1 MKMGYTTKLHHW
13 GDFMKKVYVWAMLCI
28 IVLVLSGCATP
39 GQESFNQA
47 QEFLKQ
53 NRLEEAIARL
63 EQAIAQEPDQSE
75 YKKTLMETKALL
87 EKRRLEGLN
96 RRAEPL
102 LAEAAKAEAAN
113 EWTLSVRKLREVRSF
128 HPAHPDLATRLT
140 RAETQGLSYYQKSAD
155 KAKTTEDWGDV
166 VRDLTQA
173 REIAPEQPVIAA
185 GLKEAREKDTPSYY
199 LSRAESFSR
208 QNAWDRVLVFLSKA
222 MAVDKDGTKAR
233 PILSLNLA
241 AAQFYMNRATK
252 DKRRLYPAYTAVLMM
267 MDAKD
272 DPQVRV
278 LVDQLL
284 TLMYTHAEAY
294 ESAGHV
300 GNAYAWYD
308 RVNRMHPEY
317 KEVFTKLQILKDRLR
332 ERVIKKIA
340 VMDFTSP
347 TSNAEAGRIVTD
359 SLLSYLTTNA
369 TSDVKILARDVMG
382 AILKEIEMGQAGV
395 YDIESAKK
403 AGKLK
408 GTDIFI
414 FGSVLQYNVEKQTSE
429 GQKMTN
435 VVVAKKSV
443 PNPSYQMWLMSQKGS
458 PTEADVKNAPPAT
471 IEEEI
476 RETVRYKVGTE
487 KKRAFIR
494 VSYRLIDVEGGEVI
508 ATRNLQKVKEVS
520 DDFSEG
526 IPQANIPYDPL
537 QNPADTE
544 LMDLV
549 THDIVTEL
557 GKQVLGYF
565 SSPQTLYM
573 RTGEALAKKRDYEKA
588 VEKYIDAITLEE
600 MKNITGPLTTRAHQE
615 IDVMMNTLA
624 R

>member
-1 MKMGYTTKLHHW
+1 MKRLHSW
-13 GDFMKKVYVWAMLCI
+13 AILCVILFM
-28 IVLVLSGCATP
+28 LSGCATP

-53 NRLEEAIARL
+53 NRLEEAITRL
-63 EQAIAQEPDQSE
+63 EQAITQEPDQTE
-75 YKKTLMETKALL
+75 YKKTLLETKALL

-102 LAEAAKAEAAN
+102 LAEAAKAEATN
-113 EWTLSVRKLREVRSF
+113 EWVLSVRKLREVRSF
-128 HPAHPDLATRLT
+128 HPTHPDLAARLT
-140 RAETQGLSYYQKSAD
+140 KAETQGLSYYQKGAD
-155 KAKTTEDWGDV
+155 KATATEDWGDV
-166 VRDLTQA
+166 VRYLAQA
-173 REIAPEQPVIAA
+173 QEIAPDQPSVAA
-185 GLKEAREKDTPSYY
+185 GLKEAREKDTPTYY
-199 LSRAESFSR
+199 LSRSESYSR
-208 QNAWDRVLVFLSKA
+208 QNAWDRVLIFLSKA
-222 MAVDKDGTKAR
+222 SAVDKDGTKAR

-241 AAQFYMNRATK
+241 AAQYYMNRATK
-252 DKRRLYPAYTAVLMM
+252 DKRRLYPAYTSVSMM
-267 MDAKD
+267 MVAKE

-284 TLMYTHAEAY
+284 SMMYTQAEAY
-294 ESAGHV
+294 EKAEQV

-308 RVNRMHPEY
+308 RVNRIHPEY

-359 SLLSYLTTNA
+359 SLLAYLTTNA

-429 GQKMTN
+429 GQKMAN
-435 VVVAKKSV
+435 VVVAKKMV
-443 PNPSYQMWLMSQKGS
+443 PNPSYQMWLMSQKGTAS
-458 PTEADVKNAPPAT
+458 DPNAPPAT

-537 QNPADTE
+537 QIPADTE
-544 LMDLV
+544 LLDQV
-549 THDIVTEL
+549 TQDIVTDL

-573 RTGEALAKKRDYEKA
+573 RTGETLAKKRDYEKA

-600 MKNITGPLTTRAHQE
+600 MKNITGPLTTRANQE
-615 IDVMMNTLA
+615 IDSMMNTLA
-624 R
+624 K

>member
-1 MKMGYTTKLHHW
+1 MKRLHC
-13 GDFMKKVYVWAMLCI
+13 WAILCVI
-28 IVLVLSGCATP
+28 LIALSGCAGP

-63 EQAIAQEPDQSE
+63 EQAVVQEPGQPE
-75 YKKTLMETKALL
+75 YKKALL
-87 EKRRLEGLN
+87 EATSLLERRRLEALN
-96 RRAEPL
+96 RRADL
-102 LAEAAKAEAAN
+102 VFTEAAKDEAAN
-113 EWTLSVRKLREVRSF
+113 KWATAVKKLREVRSF
-128 HPAHPDLATRLT
+128 HPTHPDLAARLT
-140 RAETQGLSYYQKSAD
+140 KAETQGLGYYQKGAD
-155 KAKTTEDWGDV
+155 KAKATEDWGDV
-166 VRDLTQA
+166 ARYLAQA
-173 REIAPEQPVIAA
+173 QEIAPGQPAIAA

-199 LSRAESFSR
+199 LSRAEFFSR
-208 QNAWDRVLVFLSKA
+208 QDAWDRVLIFLPKA
-222 MAVDKDGTKAR
+222 AAADKDGANTR
-233 PILSLNLA
+233 PILGLNLA
-241 AAQFYMNRATK
+241 AAQYYMNRATK
-252 DKRRLYPAYTAVLMM
+252 DKRRLYPAYVSVSMLLH
-267 MDAKD
+267 AKD
-272 DPQVRV
+272 NPQVRV
-278 LVDQLL
+278 LIDQLL
-284 TLMYTHAEAY
+284 SLMYNQAEAY
-294 ESAGHV
+294 EKAELV

-308 RVNRMHPEY
+308 RVNRMRPDY

-359 SLLSYLTTNA
+359 SLLAFLTTNA

-414 FGSVLQYNVEKQTSE
+414 FGSVLQYNVERQTSE
-429 GQKMTN
+429 GQKMAN
-435 VVVAKKSV
+435 VVVAKKMV
-443 PNPSYQMWLMSQKGS
+443 PNPSYQMWLMSQKGTS
-458 PTEADVKNAPPAT
+458 SDPNAPPAT

-508 ATRNLQKVKEVS
+508 ATRNIQKVKEVS

-537 QNPADTE
+537 QIPADTE
-544 LMDLV
+544 LLDLV
-549 THDIVTEL
+549 TQDLVTDL

-565 SSPQTLYM
+565 SSPQMLYVK
-573 RTGEALAKKRDYEKA
+573 TGEALTKKREYEKA

-600 MKNITGPLTTRAHQE
+600 MKNITGPLTTRANQE
-615 IDVMMNTLA
+615 IDLIMNTLA
-624 R
+624 K

>member
-1 MKMGYTTKLHHW
+1 MERLH
-13 GDFMKKVYVWAMLCI
+13 VWALLCVI
-28 IVLVLSGCATP
+28 LFVLTGCATP

-63 EQAIAQEPDQSE
+63 EQAIIQEPAQSE
-75 YKKTLMETKALL
+75 YRKALLETRALL
-87 EKRRLEGLN
+87 EKRRLESLN
-96 RRAEPL
+96 RRADL
-102 LAEAAKAEAAN
+102 VFAEAAKDEAAN
-113 EWTLSVRKLREVRSF
+113 EWVLAVKKLREVRSF
-128 HPAHPDLATRLT
+128 HPTHPDLAARLN

-166 VRDLTQA
+166 ARYLAQA
-173 REIAPEQPVIAA
+173 QEIAPDHPTIAA
-185 GLKEAREKDTPSYY
+185 SLMEAREKDTPSYY
-199 LSRAESFSR
+199 LSRAEAFSR
-208 QNAWDRVLVFLSKA
+208 QNAWDRVLVFLPKA
-222 MAVDKDGTKAR
+222 MAVDKDGTKAQ
-233 PILSLNLA
+233 PIRSLNLA

-252 DKRRLYPAYTAVLMM
+252 EKRRLYPAYTAVLMLM
-267 MDAKD
+267 VAKD

-278 LVDQLL
+278 LIDQLL
-284 TLMYTHAEAY
+284 TQMYTQAEAY
-294 ESAGHV
+294 EKAEQI

-308 RVNRMHPEY
+308 RVNRIHPEY

-332 ERVIKKIA
+332 ERVVKKIA

-347 TSNAEAGRIVTD
+347 SSNAEAGRIVTD

-443 PNPSYQMWLMSQKGS
+443 PNPSYQMWLMAQKGTAS
-458 PTEADVKNAPPAT
+458 DRNAPPAT

-508 ATRNLQKVKEVS
+508 ATRNFQKVKEVS

-537 QNPADTE
+537 QIPADTE
-544 LMDLV
+544 LLDLV
-549 THDIVTEL
+549 TQDIVTDL

-573 RTGEALAKKRDYEKA
+573 RTGENLAKKRDYEKA

-600 MKNITGPLTTRAHQE
+600 MKNITGPLTTRAHRE
-615 IDVMMNTLA
+615 IESMMNTLA
-624 R
+624 K

>member
-1 MKMGYTTKLHHW
+1 MKRLHC
-13 GDFMKKVYVWAMLCI
+13 WAILCI
-28 IVLVLSGCATP
+28 ILIALSGCATP
-39 GQESFNQA
+39 AGLENFNQA
-47 QEFLKQ
+47 QDFLKQ

-63 EQAIAQEPDQSE
+63 EQAIIQEPDQME
-75 YKKTLMETKALL
+75 YKKALVEAKALL
-87 EKRRLEGLN
+87 EKRRLESLN
-96 RRAEPL
+96 RRADL
-102 LAEAAKAEAAN
+102 VFAEAAKDEAAN
-113 EWTLSVRKLREVRSF
+113 EWVSAIKKLREVRSF
-128 HPAHPDLATRLT
+128 HPTHPALAARLT
-140 RAETQGLSYYQKSAD
+140 KAETQGLNYYQRGAD
-155 KAKTTEDWGDV
+155 KAKATEDWGDV
-166 VRDLTQA
+166 ARYLAQA
-173 REIAPEQPVIAA
+173 REIAPGQPAIAA
-185 GLKEAREKDTPSYY
+185 GLQEAIEKDTPSYY
-199 LSRAESFSR
+199 LSRAEFFSR
-208 QNAWDRVLVFLSKA
+208 QDAWDRVLIFLPKA
-222 MAVDKDGTKAR
+222 AAVDKDGTNAR
-233 PILSLNLA
+233 PILGLNLA
-241 AAQFYMNRATK
+241 AAQYYMNRATK
-252 DKRRLYPAYTAVLMM
+252 DKRRLYPVYTSVSMLLH
-267 MDAKD
+267 AKD
-272 DPQVRV
+272 NPQVRV
-278 LVDQLL
+278 LIDQLL
-284 TLMYTHAEAY
+284 SLMYTQAEAY
-294 ESAGHV
+294 EKAEQV

-308 RVNRMHPEY
+308 RVNRMHPDY

-359 SLLSYLTTNA
+359 SLLAFLTTNA

-443 PNPSYQMWLMSQKGS
+443 PNPAYQMWLMQKGTAS
-458 PTEADVKNAPPAT
+458 DPNAPPST

-537 QNPADTE
+537 QIPADTE
-544 LMDLV
+544 LLDLV
-549 THDIVTEL
+549 TQDIVTDL
-557 GKQVLGYF
+557 GNQVLGYF
-565 SSPQTLYM
+565 SSPQTLYVK
-573 RTGEALAKKRDYEKA
+573 TGEALTKKREYEKA

-600 MKNITGPLTTRAHQE
+600 MKNITGPLTTRANQE
-615 IDVMMNTLA
+615 IDLIMNTLA
-624 R
+624 K

>member
-1 MKMGYTTKLHHW
+1 
-13 GDFMKKVYVWAMLCI
+13 MKKLWTWIPAGCLLMMLW
-28 IVLVLSGCATP
+28 GCATP

-63 EQAIAQEPDQSE
+63 EQAIAQEPGQSE
-75 YKKTLMETKALL
+75 YRKALLETKALL

-102 LAEAAKAEAAN
+102 FAEAAKAETAN
-113 EWTLSVRKLREVRSF
+113 EWALSVRKLREVRSF
-128 HPAHPDLATRLT
+128 HPTHPDITTRLT
-140 RAETQGLSYYQKSAD
+140 SAETQGLSFYQKSAD

-166 VRDLTQA
+166 ARYLTQA
-173 REIAPEQPVIAA
+173 REIAPGQTAIAA
-185 GLKEAREKDTPSYY
+185 GLKEAQEKDTPSYY

-208 QNAWDRVLVFLSKA
+208 QNAWDRVLIFLPKA

-241 AAQFYMNRATK
+241 AAQHYTNRATK
-252 DKRRLYPAYTAVLMM
+252 DKRRLYPAYTSVSMM
-267 MDAKD
+267 TYAKD

-284 TLMYTHAEAY
+284 SMMYTQAEAY
-294 ESAGHV
+294 EKADQV

-317 KEVFTKLQILKDRLR
+317 KEVFTKLQVLKDRLR

-359 SLLSYLTTNA
+359 SLLSYLTTKA

-382 AILKEIEMGQAGV
+382 ALLKEIEMGQAGV

-443 PNPSYQMWLMSQKGS
+443 PNPSYQMWLMSQKGGT
-458 PTEADVKNAPPAT
+458 TEVDMKNAPPAT

-508 ATRNLQKVKEVS
+508 ATRNIQKVKEVS

-537 QNPADTE
+537 RIAADTE
-544 LMDLV
+544 LLDLV
-549 THDIVTEL
+549 TQDIVADL

-573 RTGEALAKKRDYEKA
+573 RTGETLAKKREYERA

-600 MKNITGPLTTRAHQE
+600 MKNVTGPLTTRANQE
-615 IDVMMNTLA
+615 IDLLMNTMA
-624 R
+624 K

>member
-1 MKMGYTTKLHHW
+1 MKSIQSWT
-13 GDFMKKVYVWAMLCI
+13 VLCAI
-28 IVLVLSGCATP
+28 LIVLAGCAGP

-53 NRLEEAIARL
+53 NRLDEAIARL
-63 EQAIAQEPDQSE
+63 EQAVVQEPGQPE
-75 YKKTLMETKALL
+75 YKKTLQEATALRD
-87 EKRRLEGLN
+87 KRRLESLN
-96 RRAEPL
+96 RRADL
-102 LAEAAKAEAAN
+102 LFAEAAKDEVAN
-113 EWTLSVRKLREVRSF
+113 EWASAVKKLREIRSF
-128 HPAHPDLATRLT
+128 HPAHPDIAARLAKT
-140 RAETQGLSYYQKSAD
+140 ETQGLSYYQQGAD
-155 KAKTTEDWGDV
+155 RAKTTEDWGDV
-166 VRDLTQA
+166 A
-173 REIAPEQPVIAA
+173 RFLSPAQEIAPGQPAIAT
-185 GLKEAREKDTPSYY
+185 GLKEAMEKDTPSYY

-208 QNAWDRVLVFLSKA
+208 QNAWDRVLVFLPKA
-222 MAVDKDGTKAR
+222 RAVDKDGTKAQ
-233 PILSLNLA
+233 PIRSLNLA
-241 AAQFYMNRATK
+241 AAQYYMNRATK
-252 DKRRLYPAYTAVLMM
+252 DKRRLHPAYTSVSMLMI
-267 MDAKD
+267 AKD

-278 LVDQLL
+278 LIDQLVS
-284 TLMYTHAEAY
+284 LMYTQAEAY
-294 ESAGHV
+294 EKAEQV

-317 KEVFTKLQILKDRLR
+317 KEVFTKLQVLKERLR

-435 VVVAKKSV
+435 VVVAKKMV
-443 PNPSYQMWLMSQKGS
+443 PNPSYQMWLMSQKGTAS
-458 PTEADVKNAPPAT
+458 GRDAPPPT

-508 ATRNLQKVKEVS
+508 ATRNIQKVKEVS

-537 QNPADTE
+537 SNPADTE
-544 LMDLV
+544 LLDQV
-549 THDIVTEL
+549 TQEIVTEL

-573 RTGEALAKKRDYEKA
+573 RTGESLAKKREYEKA

-600 MKNITGPLTTRAHQE
+600 MKNISGALTTRANRE
-615 IDVMMNTLA
+615 IDLMMNTLA
-624 R
+624 K

>member
-1 MKMGYTTKLHHW
+1 
-13 GDFMKKVYVWAMLCI
+13 
-28 IVLVLSGCATP
+28 
-39 GQESFNQA
+39 
-47 QEFLKQ
+47 
-53 NRLEEAIARL
+53 
-63 EQAIAQEPDQSE
+63 
-75 YKKTLMETKALL
+75 
-87 EKRRLEGLN
+87 
-96 RRAEPL
+96 
-102 LAEAAKAEAAN
+102 
-113 EWTLSVRKLREVRSF
+113 
-128 HPAHPDLATRLT
+128 
-140 RAETQGLSYYQKSAD
+140 
-155 KAKTTEDWGDV
+155 
-166 VRDLTQA
+166 
-173 REIAPEQPVIAA
+173 
-185 GLKEAREKDTPSYY
+185 
-199 LSRAESFSR
+199 
-208 QNAWDRVLVFLSKA
+208 
-222 MAVDKDGTKAR
+222 
-233 PILSLNLA
+233 
-241 AAQFYMNRATK
+241 MNRATK
-252 DKRRLYPAYTAVLMM
+252 DKHRLYPAYTSVSMLMA
-267 MDAKD
+267 AKN

-284 TLMYTHAEAY
+284 SMMYTHAEAY
-294 ESAGHV
+294 EKAEQV

-359 SLLSYLTTNA
+359 SLLAYLTTNA

-414 FGSVLQYNVEKQTSE
+414 FGSVLQYNVEKQTNE

-458 PTEADVKNAPPAT
+458 PSEADMKNAPPPT

-537 QNPADTE
+537 QIPADTE
-544 LMDLV
+544 LLDSV
-549 THDIVTEL
+549 TQDIVTDL

-573 RTGEALAKKRDYEKA
+573 RTGETLAKKRDYEKA

-600 MKNITGPLTTRAHQE
+600 MKNITGPLTTRANQE
-615 IDVMMNTLA
+615 IDLMMNTLA
-624 R
+624 K

>member
-1 MKMGYTTKLHHW
+1 MKRLHC
-13 GDFMKKVYVWAMLCI
+13 WAILCVI
-28 IVLVLSGCATP
+28 LIALSGCATP
-39 GQESFNQA
+39 GQENFSQA
-47 QEFLKQ
+47 QGFLKQ

-63 EQAIAQEPDQSE
+63 EQAIVQEPNQSE
-75 YKKTLMETKALL
+75 YKKALLDARALL

-96 RRAEPL
+96 RRADLVFTEV
-102 LAEAAKAEAAN
+102 AKDEAAN
-113 EWTLSVRKLREVRSF
+113 EWASAVKKLREVRSF
-128 HPAHPDLATRLT
+128 HPTHPDLAARLT
-140 RAETQGLSYYQKSAD
+140 RAETQGLSYYQKGAD
-155 KAKTTEDWGDV
+155 KAKTTEDWGDA
-166 VRDLTQA
+166 A
-173 REIAPEQPVIAA
+173 RYLSRAQEIAPGQPAIIA

-199 LSRAESFSR
+199 LSRAEFFSR
-208 QNAWDRVLVFLSKA
+208 QNAWDRVLLFLPKA
-222 MAVDKDGTKAR
+222 TAADKDGTIAR

-241 AAQFYMNRATK
+241 AAQYYMNRATK
-252 DKRRLYPAYTAVLMM
+252 DKRRLYPAYTSVSMLMV
-267 MDAKD
+267 AKD
-272 DPQVRV
+272 NPQVRV
-278 LVDQLL
+278 LIDQLL
-284 TLMYTHAEAY
+284 SLMYTQAEAY
-294 ESAGHV
+294 EKAEQV

-317 KEVFTKLQILKDRLR
+317 KEVFTKLQVLKDRLR

-359 SLLSYLTTNA
+359 SLLAFLTTNA

-458 PTEADVKNAPPAT
+458 PTEAELRNAPPAT

-494 VSYRLIDVEGGEVI
+494 ISYRLIDVEGGEVI

-537 QNPADTE
+537 QIPADTE
-544 LMDLV
+544 LLDLV
-549 THDIVTEL
+549 TQDIVTDL

-565 SSPQTLYM
+565 SNPQTLYM
-573 RTGEALAKKRDYEKA
+573 RTGETLAKKRDYEKA

-600 MKNITGPLTTRAHQE
+600 MKNITGPLTTRANQQ
-615 IDVMMNTLA
+615 IDLMMNTLA
-624 R
+624 K

>member
-1 MKMGYTTKLHHW
+1 MKRVH
-13 GDFMKKVYVWAMLCI
+13 VWAVVCI
-28 IVLVLSGCATP
+28 IVLLLSGCATP
-39 GQESFNQA
+39 GQESFHQA

-75 YKKTLMETKALL
+75 YRKALTEAKAL
-87 EKRRLEGLN
+87 YEKRRLEALN

-102 LAEAAKAEAAN
+102 IAEAAKAEADK
-113 EWTLSVRKLREVRSF
+113 EWVLAVKKLREVRAF
-128 HPAHPDLATRLT
+128 HPAYPDLANRLS
-140 RAETQGLSYYQKSAD
+140 RAETQGLSLYRANAE
-155 KAKTTEDWGDV
+155 KAIAAEDWGDV
-166 VRDLTQA
+166 VLYLSRAQ
-173 REIAPEQPVIAA
+173 EIAPDQPALAA
-185 GLKEAREKDTPSYY
+185 GLKEARGKHTPAYY
-199 LSRAESFSR
+199 LSRAEAYSR
-208 QNAWDRVLVFLSKA
+208 QNAWDRVLVFLQKA
-222 MAVDKDGTKAR
+222 TALDKGGTHDQ

-241 AAQFYMNRATK
+241 AAQFYMNRAAK
-252 DKRRLYPAYTAVLMM
+252 DKRRLYPAYVAILMM
-267 MDAKD
+267 TDAKNS
-272 DPQVRV
+272 PQVRV
-278 LVDQLL
+278 LIEQLIAQ
-284 TLMYTHAEAY
+284 MYTQAEAY
-294 ESAGHV
+294 EAAGQI

-308 RVNRMHPEY
+308 RVNRMQPEY
-317 KEVFTKLQILKDRLR
+317 KEVFTKLQDLKDRLR
-332 ERVIKKIA
+332 ARVIKKIA

-369 TSDVKILARDVMG
+369 TGDVKILARDVMG
-382 AILKEIEMGQAGV
+382 AILKEIEMGQAGL

-429 GQKMTN
+429 GQKMAN
-435 VVVAKKSV
+435 VVVATKKV
-443 PNPSYQMWLMSQKGS
+443 PNPTYQMWLMSQKGS
-458 PTEADVKNAPPAT
+458 PAEADMKNAPPPT

-494 VSYRLIDVEGGEVI
+494 ISYRLIDVEGGEVI
-508 ATRNLQKVKEVS
+508 TTRNLQKVKEVS

-526 IPQANIPYDPL
+526 IPQANIPFDPL
-537 QNPADTE
+537 KIAADTE
-544 LMDLV
+544 LLDQV
-549 THDIVTEL
+549 TQDIVTDL

-573 RTGEALAKKRDYEKA
+573 KTGDALAKKRDYEKA

-600 MKNITGPLTTRAHQE
+600 MKNITGPLTTRAHRE
-615 IDVMMNTLA
+615 IDLMMNTLG